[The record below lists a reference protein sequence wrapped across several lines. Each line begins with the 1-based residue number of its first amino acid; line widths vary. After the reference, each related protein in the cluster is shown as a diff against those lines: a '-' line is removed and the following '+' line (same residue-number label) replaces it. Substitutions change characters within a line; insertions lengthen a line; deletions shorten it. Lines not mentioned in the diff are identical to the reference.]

1 MCSKKYQ
8 TFLLLSLKKDTSIIL
23 PHQTAYVK
31 NLNII
36 EEGRL
41 ISDISK
47 VCSKQKING
56 YFF

>member
-8 TFLLLSLKKDTSIIL
+8 TFLLLSLKKDASIIL
-23 PHQTAYVK
+23 PHHTAYVK

-47 VCSKQKING
+47 IYSKQKING